1 MYIHWVVSVPCI
13 FTYYG
18 YFCYLILHNLRN
30 NSFRI
35 VDPEPLPPYSHDTQV
50 ILNIKL
56 QSTAGQ
62 SSLSVF
68 IALVGKTTDFVVNYG
83 LNLPLPYVVMT
94 YFSSSSAFLNA
105 FQVILEALLSASSS
119 FNLFPLFV
127 MCISDTGL

>member
-1 MYIHWVVSVPCI
+1 MYVHVTIALFDTC
-13 FTYYG
+13 
-18 YFCYLILHNLRN
+18 
-30 NSFRI
+30 I
-35 VDPEPLPPYSHDTQV
+35 VDPKLLPPYLHYTQV

-105 FQVILEALLSASSS
+105 FQVILEALLSASS
-119 FNLFPLFV
+119 NFV
-127 MCISDTGL
+127 PFVCDAHL